1 MSHHDESKASCIANV
16 NGPLKVTLRKA
27 VFMNEIGQ
35 YTIGARCQCRVAGF
49 FLALFVIAAPAA
61 AQTPF
66 YQGKTVRLL
75 VGSSAGST
83 YDGYAR
89 LIAQY
94 WGKHIPGNPIFVA
107 QNMPGAGSQIVANY
121 IYNAA
126 KPDGLTL
133 GSVIP
138 ALYFN
143 QLAGKKEA
151 QFDWS
156 KFTFLGS
163 PDRSLNMLYV
173 RADTPFKTI
182 DDVRKAAEPPKCS
195 ATATG
200 TVGHYF
206 PRLLEETLGA
216 KFAVV
221 AGYQGGPEMDLALER
236 NEVHCRALTLAAWFS
251 GEIYRKWRETGFARV
266 LVQAGSKRDERLAQ
280 VPLLSELMNEHKTPD
295 PARRLARV
303 ILASG
308 DLGRPYIGPP
318 GLPADLVTILRESFE
333 KMIGD
338 AELLADAKKRKMD
351 IDFTPAEEL
360 EKISKD
366 VVQQPPEVIE
376 RVIKLLSK

>member
-1 MSHHDESKASCIANV
+1 MKTGCKHVIVYWKRRLI
-16 NGPLKVTLRKA
+16 
-27 VFMNEIGQ
+27 
-35 YTIGARCQCRVAGF
+35 AGF
-49 FLALFVIAAPAA
+49 LLALVVVVAPVA
-61 AQTPF
+61 AQPPF
-66 YQGKTVRLL
+66 YQGKTIRLL
-75 VGSSAGST
+75 VGSSAGSA

-94 WGKHIPGNPIFVA
+94 WGKHIPGNPTFVV

-163 PDRSLNMLYV
+163 PDRSLNMIYV

-182 DDVRKAAEPPKCS
+182 DDLRKAAEPVKCS

-206 PRLLEETLGA
+206 PRLLEATLGA
-216 KFAVV
+216 KFTVV

-251 GEIYRKWRETGFARV
+251 GEIYRKWRDAGFVRV

-280 VPLLSELMNEHKTPD
+280 VPLLSELMNEYKTPE

-303 ILASG
+303 IQASG

-318 GLPADLVTILRESFE
+318 GVPADLVNLLRQSFE

-338 AELLADAKKRKMD
+338 AELLEDARKRKMD
-351 IDFTPAEEL
+351 IEFTAADEL
-360 EKISKD
+360 EKISRD
-366 VVQQPPEVIE
+366 AVQQPPEVIE

>member
-1 MSHHDESKASCIANV
+1 MIGGAMKTAFC
-16 NGPLKVTLRKA
+16 TLTFA
-27 VFMNEIGQ
+27 IL
-35 YTIGARCQCRVAGF
+35 
-49 FLALFVIAAPAA
+49 LATTTFS
-61 AQTPF
+61 QTPF
-66 YQGKTVRLL
+66 YQGKTVRII

-89 LIAQY
+89 LIAQH
-94 WGKHIPGNPIFVA
+94 WGKHIPGNPTFVV
-107 QNMPGAGSQIVANY
+107 QNMPGAGSQIAANF

-143 QLAGKKEA
+143 QLAGKKEV

-163 PDRSLNMLYV
+163 PDRSVNLLYI

-182 DDVRKAAEPPKCS
+182 QDLRKAAEPPKCS

-206 PRLLEETLGA
+206 PRLLEQTIGT

-236 NEVHCRALTLAAWFS
+236 NEVHCRALTLAAFYS
-251 GEIYRKWRETGFARV
+251 GDIYRKWRESNFVRV
-266 LVQAGSKRDERLAQ
+266 LVQAGSKRDERLPQ
-280 VPLLSELMNEHKTPD
+280 VPLISELMDEYKTPET
-295 PARRLARV
+295 ARRLAKV
-303 ILASG
+303 VLASG
-308 DLGRPYIGPP
+308 DLGRPYLAPP
-318 GLPADLVTILRESFE
+318 GLPADLAKVLRESFQ
-333 KMIGD
+333 KMIED
-338 AELLADAKKRKMD
+338 PELLSDAKKRNTD
-351 IDFTPAEEL
+351 IEFTSSQEL
-360 EKISKD
+360 EKLSKE
-366 VVQQPPEVIE
+366 VTTQPPEVVE
-376 RVIKLLSK
+376 QVTKLLAK